1 MCIDEQVVCAG
12 SLDTF
17 QIFVWSVKTA
27 RLLDVL
33 AAHEGPVVALAF
45 SPTQPLLAS
54 ASWDKTVRTWDVFRS
69 VADYLLWT
77 HPSAQRSTSLLFCRR
92 TSPQSCST
100 LRKSTALPALA
111 GGSILVL
118 VARTPA

>member
-1 MCIDEQVVCAG
+1 MQVICAG

-17 QIFVWSVKTA
+17 QIFVWATKTA

-54 ASWDKTVRTWDVFRS
+54 GSWIRQCAPGTSSGMRS
-69 VADYLLWT
+69 
-77 HPSAQRSTSLLFCRR
+77 P
-92 TSPQSCST
+92 SCSVVHQ
-100 LRKSTALPALA
+100 
-111 GGSILVL
+111 G
-118 VARTPA
+118 

>member
-1 MCIDEQVVCAG
+1 MQVICAG

-17 QIFVWSVKTA
+17 QIFVWATKTA

-54 ASWDKTVRTWDVFRS
+54 GSWDKTVRTWDVFR
-69 VADYLLWT
+69 Y
-77 HPSAQRSTSLLFCRR
+77 
-92 TSPQSCST
+92 
-100 LRKSTALPALA
+100 
-111 GGSILVL
+111 ILVL
-118 VARTPA
+118 LLMHQLNIVHAVLASCGNVCRIEGSAQIRSLCKELQHAQAHS

>member
-1 MCIDEQVVCAG
+1 MQVICAG

-17 QIFVWSVKTA
+17 QIFVWATKTA

-54 ASWDKTVRTWDVFRS
+54 GSWDKTVRTWDVFRLACLS
-69 VADYLLWT
+69 LFTTSAILVA
-77 HPSAQRSTSLLFCRR
+77 SI
-92 TSPQSCST
+92 
-100 LRKSTALPALA
+100 
-111 GGSILVL
+111 SILSCQAL
-118 VARTPA
+118 WSKGCALYSRLMEIELLRYGSLSAPRSACTIA

>member
-1 MCIDEQVVCAG
+1 MACAQVICAG

-17 QIFVWSVKTA
+17 QIFVWATKTA

-54 ASWDKTVRTWDVFRS
+54 GSWDKTVRTWDVFRC
-69 VADYLLWT
+69 ARPPCCA
-77 HPSAQRSTSLLFCRR
+77 HQQRPFAR
-92 TSPQSCST
+92 TVF
-100 LRKSTALPALA
+100 LGLHALTGMPALRF
-111 GGSILVL
+111 GSCKTKRPLRSCTLMWRLPRV
-118 VARTPA
+118 